1 MGTVAFLT
9 FQKVAMLITMISIGI
24 IMRKSKKLPENA
36 GKIMS
41 TLCAFVFCPAY
52 NIRNLS
58 KNVTIASIGDKLSLL
73 GIGAV
78 MIILMI
84 LVAKLLARWLGK
96 DEFDRRCLTYA
107 FTVSNY
113 GYFGYPV
120 VEGVFGSAA
129 LGDMIVFAIPT
140 TIATYTWG
148 YLLFNR
154 DGKLT
159 LKKILLT
166 PMIIAVITGV
176 TIGLSGIQLPS
187 FLNDVINGA
196 ASCMSPVSMLLAGF
210 VLGGLPFKKL
220 FVGAKAYFYSAIRL
234 LLLPLLFGVPL
245 YFLGLRESML
255 MMPLLMLALPMGLN
269 LVVYPESFG
278 YDATDNARMC
288 FVSFVMCL
296 VILPLT
302 FELINFLAFS

>member
-1 MGTVAFLT
+1 
-9 FQKVAMLITMISIGI
+9 MLITMISIGI

-234 LLLPLLFGVPL
+234 LLLPLLFGIPL

>member
-24 IMRKSKKLPENA
+24 IMRKSKKLPDNA

-58 KNVTIASIGDKLSLL
+58 KNVTVATIGDKLSLL

-96 DEFDRRCLTYA
+96 DDFDRRCLTYA

-166 PMIIAVITGV
+166 PMIIAVATGV
-176 TIGLSGIQLPS
+176 TIGLTGIKLPS

-196 ASCMSPVSMLLAGF
+196 AGCMSPVSMLLAGF

-234 LLLPLLFGVPL
+234 LLLPLLFGIPL

-288 FVSFVMCL
+288 FVSFVLCL

>member
-73 GIGAV
+73 GIGTV

-96 DEFDRRCLTYA
+96 DDFDRRCLTYA

-166 PMIIAVITGV
+166 PMIIAVATGV
-176 TIGLSGIQLPS
+176 TIGLSGIKLPS

-196 ASCMSPVSMLLAGF
+196 ANCMSPVSMVLAGF

-234 LLLPLLFGVPL
+234 LLLPLLFGIPL

-288 FVSFVMCL
+288 FVSFVLCL

-302 FELINFLAFS
+302 FELINYLAFS

>member
-41 TLCAFVFCPAY
+41 VLCAFVFCPAY

-96 DEFDRRCLTYA
+96 NDFDRRCLTYA
-107 FTVSNY
+107 FTISNY

-148 YLLFNR
+148 YLLFNK
-154 DGKLT
+154 DSKLT
-159 LKKILLT
+159 VKKVLLT
-166 PMIIAVITGV
+166 PMIIAVATGV
-176 TIGLSGIQLPS
+176 TLGLSGIKLPG
-187 FLNDVINGA
+187 FLSDVINGA
-196 ASCMSPVSMLLAGF
+196 AGCMSPVSMLLAGF

-234 LLLPLLFGVPL
+234 LLLPLLFGIPL
-245 YFLGLRESML
+245 YLLGLRESML

-278 YDATDNARMC
+278 YDANDNARMC
-288 FVSFVMCL
+288 FISFVLCL

>member
-9 FQKVAMLITMISIGI
+9 FQKVAMLIAMISIGI

-58 KNVTIASIGDKLSLL
+58 KNVTVATIGDKLSLL

-96 DEFDRRCLTYA
+96 DDFDRRCLTYA

-166 PMIIAVITGV
+166 PMIIAVATGV
-176 TIGLSGIQLPS
+176 TIGLTGIKLPS

-196 ASCMSPVSMLLAGF
+196 AGCMSPVSMLLAGF

-234 LLLPLLFGVPL
+234 LLLPLLFGIPL

-288 FVSFVMCL
+288 FVSFVLCL

>member
-1 MGTVAFLT
+1 MGTVAFMT
-9 FQKVAMLITMISIGI
+9 FQKVAMLVTMISIGI
-24 IMRKSKKLPENA
+24 AMRKSKKLPENA
-36 GKIMS
+36 GKMLS

-58 KNVTIASIGDKLSLL
+58 KNMTMANIGDKLSLL
-73 GIGAV
+73 GLGAV
-78 MIILMI
+78 MILLMI
-84 LVAKLLARWLGK
+84 LVATLLAKWLGK
-96 DEFDRRCLTYA
+96 DDFDRRCLTYA
-107 FTVSNY
+107 FTISNY

-129 LGDMIVFAIPT
+129 LGNMIVFALPT

-159 LKKILLT
+159 VKKILTT
-166 PMIIAVITGV
+166 PMVIAVCTGI

-187 FLNDVINGA
+187 FLSDVINGA
-196 ASCMSPVSMLLAGF
+196 ASCMSPVSMILAGF
-210 VLGGLPFKKL
+210 VLGGIPFKKL
-220 FVGAKAYFYSAIRL
+220 FIGAKAYLYSGIRL
-234 LLLPLLFGVPL
+234 LLLPLLFGIPL

-278 YDATDNARMC
+278 YDATDNARLC
-288 FVSFVMCL
+288 FVSFILCL
-296 VILPLT
+296 VVLPFT
-302 FELINFLAFS
+302 FELINFLAYS

>member
-234 LLLPLLFGVPL
+234 LLLPLLFGIPL